1 MLAPVS
7 VARIQRLV
15 DVGRIDA
22 GVPVTM
28 DVLWRSGAVHKVPD
42 GVKLICRE
50 GDRLAAALDIRVSE
64 ASVEAATAVIDAGG
78 SLSLVYYNA
87 LGLRALLKP
96 EKWTAIG
103 KPLPRFARPPPKL
116 AWMYE
121 SRTPEG
127 LPYRPVTTPADV
139 HEAQEWA
146 SDSLGTA
153 RERRGVAP
161 PRLPKDADA
170 VPDGPMELFGNAP
183 PREAAAAP

>member
-1 MLAPVS
+1 M
-7 VARIQRLV
+7 
-15 DVGRIDA
+15 
-22 GVPVTM
+22 
-28 DVLWRSGAVHKVPD
+28 
-42 GVKLICRE
+42 
-50 GDRLAAALDIRVSE
+50 
-64 ASVEAATAVIDAGG
+64 
-78 SLSLVYYNA
+78 
-87 LGLRALLKP
+87 
-96 EKWTAIG
+96 
-103 KPLPRFARPPPKL
+103 